1 MDWSN
6 QGTCFYLLDE
16 VNNKKPFI
24 GFDYDD
30 TLCEKYTSNILDN
43 VEYKLKELIK
53 NFNICIFTNQ
63 MGISKERTTHEK
75 VRNILMDFKKKIG
88 IPMQIFYST
97 EDDEYRKPMR
107 GMYDLLFK
115 LFEKVKMEY
124 YCGDAAGRM
133 GDFSIGDLYFANN
146 CNLIFRTPEEIFQDK
161 ENPTN
166 LFSKKKKAL
175 ELYQKDIWDLGKLQN
190 PRNILEINTL
200 NSIKDKLIFRSKKNL
215 IILVGPQASGK
226 SSITK
231 YLVDNYKLG
240 IINGDTQKTKSKM
253 NKAFKEYQ
261 SDKNLDGI
269 IIDNTNPTKKTRK
282 EWIDKLIDVKTWEIK
297 IIFINITKLEAFHLT
312 KYRMFYGGVKI
323 PTIAINIYYKNLDI
337 PSEDEGDLIK
347 INNAITNKKFNQNLR
362 FI

>member
-1 MDWSN
+1 MNWTN
-6 QGTCFYLLDE
+6 YNTCFYCLDE
-16 VNNKKPFI
+16 VSNQKSFI
-24 GFDYDD
+24 SFDYDD

-43 VEYKLKELIK
+43 VKNKLEELNK
-53 NFNICIFTNQ
+53 NYNICIFTNQ

-75 VRNILMDFKKKIG
+75 VRDIMVDFKKKIG
-88 IPMQIFYST
+88 IPIQIFYST

-107 GMYDLLFK
+107 GMYDLLVNLFK
-115 LFEKVKMEY
+115 KVKMEY

-146 CNLIFRTPEEIFQDK
+146 CNLTFKTPEQIFQEK

-166 LFSKKKKAL
+166 LFSKKKKTL
-175 ELYQKDIWDLGKLQN
+175 ELYQKDIWKNGLLNN
-190 PRNILEINTL
+190 PRNILEINNL
-200 NSIKDKLIFRSKKNL
+200 NSIKEKLIFTSKKNL
-215 IILVGPQASGK
+215 VILVGPQASGK

-231 YLVDNYKLG
+231 YLVDNYKFG

-282 EWIDKLIDVKTWEIK
+282 EWIDKLIDKKIWEIK
-297 IIFINITKLEAFHLT
+297 
-312 KYRMFYGGVKI
+312 
-323 PTIAINIYYKNLDI
+323 
-337 PSEDEGDLIK
+337 
-347 INNAITNKKFNQNLR
+347 
-362 FI
+362 

>member
-6 QGTCFYLLDE
+6 QGTCFYQLDE
-16 VNNKKPFI
+16 ISNKKTFI
-24 GFDYDD
+24 SFDYDD

-43 VEYKLKELIK
+43 VENKLKELNK
-53 NFNICIFTNQ
+53 QFNICIFTNQ
-63 MGISKERTTHEK
+63 MGISKGKTTHEK
-75 VRNILMDFKKKIG
+75 VRQILMDFKTKLG
-88 IPMQIFYST
+88 IPIQIFYST

-107 GMYDLLFK
+107 GMYDLLVK
-115 LFEKVKMEY
+115 LFEKVKMTY

-133 GDFSIGDLYFANN
+133 GDFSISDLYFANN
-146 CNLIFRTPEEIFQDK
+146 CNLIFKTPEQIFKGKD
-161 ENPTN
+161 NPID
-166 LFSKKKKAL
+166 LFSKKKKIL
-175 ELYQKDIWDLGKLQN
+175 ELYQKDIWNNGILHN

-200 NSIKDKLIFRSKKNL
+200 NSIKEKLIFTSNKQL

-226 SSITK
+226 SSITNYLINEYK
-231 YLVDNYKLG
+231 YG

-282 EWIDKLIDVKTWEIK
+282 EWIDKLIDKKTWDIK
-297 IIFINITKLEAFHLT
+297 IIFINITKLEAIHLT

-323 PTIAINIYYKNLDI
+323 PTIAINIYYKKLDI
-337 PSEDEGDLIK
+337 PSEDEGDLIE
-347 INNAITNKKFNQNLR
+347 INNAITNKPFNQNLR
-362 FI
+362 FT